1 MKRSIQLKSL
11 LLIFVLLISTL
22 TPYTVDA
29 ATFTDI
35 STTDSR
41 YLAINWAVEN
51 GYMEKRGTRF
61 MPNEAVTEAELLKV
75 LAAVDG
81 NYAFSQTDDMRYNH
95 YSSIYI
101 PLKGTFDKS
110 KNTVRNQP
118 VTRVEFARIYAAT
131 QRYDLTNYHA
141 VQYLYA
147 NEISYGD
154 NLGKTY
160 AAFQPANVLT
170 RGDLAVFLYRSVSK
184 AKGNFLVHGLMSSAT
199 GKDDVKV
206 TLPNNFLQSDGT
218 VDLEQPEYDYTN
230 DPSNH
235 PNTFKAVQSII
246 VTKQELLANGV
257 DSSLIKIKLKDGYGN
272 TIPNDKSLEFRVTSE
287 NGALFSATGNGQS
300 TSLTTVYSDGG
311 ELSVFVT
318 APKSTKSVVDTVR
331 FQLINNNEKNYEV
344 YKNKTIDVK
353 LRYVPKAELRLTYEI
368 YDPNQPN
375 AGGNVDS
382 GIKPLPALPQGF
394 TPDGGLITLNGINE
408 DAKLFNGEKVE
419 TYEQPNGTSV
429 TQPLVLTDIQY
440 ENANLEFAKH
450 RISVWLF
457 EQLYKE
463 FYNNMATFG
472 VTYTIDDEGRATYNY
487 PSYMEPN
494 FMNQFESDS
503 HAVLIYLMKFI
514 PGNKRDITMIHYDSV
529 KALKAIFDSFSVTDQ
544 NKLREQF
551 KTEIA
556 NLDAANA
563 AVNSLKESQIIAD
576 RPANMERYT
585 KIIASLVAPGGQI
598 ITDFKG
604 TVEIEFNGK
613 RRTVGFTTNT
623 TSYNPETG
631 HGGAAVVY
639 FDDIIYGYSDV
650 KAKIVSMDD
659 RYEKMVDSLL
669 NQEVTEKVFTNSKF
683 EKNMCSLVT
692 EIAYVMDQSMSM
704 RKIDPTNFIAAKTT
718 ELIAQMGSENSI
730 AIRSSSNSYVQTKGQ
745 AIKVAATEGLFN
757 YVAEDTKAT
766 NISSGLQVA
775 LNNFSNNAET
785 AKAIIL
791 VSDGKSTQTQLQSIL
806 TQAESAGVKIYT
818 ITVGKSADVNVT
830 QMKRIANETG
840 GQHYHVVD
848 VKNLHSTYQAIID
861 TVLCETYIS
870 DASCENPARMFDEA
884 KVTIGR
890 SFVSMN
896 GEVLPNCDMV
906 KVVEVRFIANGGELV
921 IPLIHRGEQIYRTST
936 PIRQFSNFS
945 LYTQV
950 EFVAYDKDGKLVG
963 LKQVRVQ

>member
-1 MKRSIQLKSL
+1 MKRSIQLKSI
-11 LLIFVLLISTL
+11 LLIIVLLVSTL

-29 ATFTDI
+29 ATFTDV
-35 STTDSR
+35 STEDSR
-41 YLAINWAVEN
+41 YIAINWAVEN
-51 GYMEKRGTRF
+51 GYMEKQGTRF
-61 MPNEAVTEAELLKV
+61 KPNEAVTEAGLLKV

-101 PLKGTFDKS
+101 PLNGTLDKS
-110 KNTVRNQP
+110 NRNQL
-118 VTRVEFARIYAAT
+118 VTREQFARIYAAT
-131 QRYDLTNYHA
+131 QRYDLTVHHA

-147 NEISYGD
+147 NEISLGD
-154 NLGKTY
+154 YTAKTY
-160 AAFQPANVLT
+160 AAFQPTNVLT
-170 RGDLAVFLYRSVSK
+170 RGDLAVFLYRIVSK
-184 AKGNFLVHGLMSSAT
+184 SKGNFLVHGLTSSAT
-199 GKDDVKV
+199 GKDNVKV
-206 TLPNNFLQSDGT
+206 TLPNGFLQSDGT
-218 VDLEQPEYDYTN
+218 VDLEQPEDDYTN

-246 VTKQELLANGV
+246 VPKQELIANGV
-257 DSSLIKIKLKDGYGN
+257 DSTLVKIKLKDGYGN
-272 TIPNDKSLEFRVTSE
+272 TIPNDKSLEFRMTSE

-300 TSLTTVYSDGG
+300 TSSTTVYSDGG

-331 FQLINNNEKNYEV
+331 FQLVNNNEKNYEA

-394 TPDGGLITLNGINE
+394 TPDGQLITFASDELDE
-408 DAKLFNGEKVE
+408 DAKLFNGQKVE
-419 TYEQPNGTSV
+419 TYQLPNGTSV
-429 TQPLVLTDIQY
+429 TEPLLLTDIQY
-440 ENANLEFAKH
+440 GTANLEFAKH

-463 FYNNMATFG
+463 FYNSMATFG
-472 VTYTIDDEGRATYNY
+472 VAYTVDDEGRATYNY

-514 PGNKRDITMIHYDSV
+514 PGNKRDITMVHYDSV

-659 RYEKMVDSLL
+659 RYEKMVGSLL

-745 AIKVAATEGLFN
+745 AVKVAATEGLFN

-766 NISSGLQVA
+766 NLSSGLQVA
-775 LNNFSNNAET
+775 LNNFSKSTET

-806 TQAESAGVKIYT
+806 TQAKNTGVKIYT

-896 GEVLPNCDMV
+896 GEVLPNCDNV
-906 KVVEVRFIANGGELV
+906 KVVEVRFMASGGELV

-936 PIRQFSNFS
+936 PIRQFSNFA

>member
-1 MKRSIQLKSL
+1 MKRLIQLKSL
-11 LLIFVLLISTL
+11 LIIFILLISTL
-22 TPYTVDA
+22 SPYSVDA
-29 ATFTDI
+29 ATFTDV
-35 STTDSR
+35 STTDAR
-41 YLAINWAVEN
+41 YTAINWAVEN
-51 GYMEKRGTRF
+51 GYMDKQGTRF
-61 MPNEAVTEAELLKV
+61 KPNEAVSEMELLKV
-75 LAAVDG
+75 LAAVDR
-81 NYAFSQTDDMRYNH
+81 NYVFSQTDKDMLYNH

-101 PLKGTFDKS
+101 PLKGTL
-110 KNTVRNQP
+110 NRTLRNQP
-118 VTRVEFARIYAAT
+118 ISRVEFARIYAAT

-147 NEISYGD
+147 NEISIGD
-154 NLGKTY
+154 YTGKTY
-160 AAFQPANVLT
+160 AKFQPTNVLT
-170 RGDLAVFLYRSVSK
+170 RGDLAVFLYRIVAK
-184 AKGNFLVHGLMSSAT
+184 AKGNFLVHGLPSSGT

-206 TLPNNFLQSDGT
+206 TLPNGFVPSTGT
-218 VDLEQPEYDYTN
+218 VDVEKPEDDYTN

-235 PNTFKAVQSII
+235 PNTFNAVQSIT

-272 TIPNDKSLEFRVTSE
+272 TIPNDKSLQFRVTSD

-318 APKSTKSVVDTVR
+318 APILTKSVVDTVR

-353 LRYVPKAELRLTYEI
+353 VRYVPKAELRLTYEV

-394 TPDGGLITLNGINE
+394 TPDGQLITLE
-408 DAKLFNGEKVE
+408 DLDEEAKLFNGQKVE
-419 TYEQPNGTSV
+419 TYQLPNGTSM
-429 TQPLVLTDIQY
+429 TQPLLLTDIQY

-457 EQLYKE
+457 EQLYKD

-472 VTYTIDDEGRATYNY
+472 VAYTLDDEGRATYNY
-487 PSYMEPN
+487 PNYMEPN

-514 PGNKRDITMIHYDSV
+514 PDNKRNITMLHYDSV

-563 AVNSLKESQIIAD
+563 AVDSLKESQIIVD

-604 TVEIEFNGK
+604 TVEIEFNGQ

-623 TSYNPETG
+623 TSYNPQTG

-650 KAKIVSMDD
+650 KAKIVSMDP
-659 RYEKMVDSLL
+659 RYEKMVGSLL
-669 NQEVTEKVFTNSKF
+669 NEQVTEKVFTNSKF
-683 EKNMCSLVT
+683 EKNMCSRVT

-704 RKIDPTNFIAAKTT
+704 RKLDPTNFIAAKTT
-718 ELIAQMGSENSI
+718 ELITQIGSENSI
-730 AIRSSSNSYVQTKGQ
+730 AIRSSSNAHVQTKGK
-745 AIKVAATEGLFN
+745 AVKVAATEGLFQFI
-757 YVAEDTKAT
+757 AEDTKAT

-775 LNNFSNNAET
+775 LNNFSKNAET
-785 AKAIIL
+785 TKAIIL

-806 TQAESAGVKIYT
+806 MQAKNAGVKIYT
-818 ITVGKSADVNVT
+818 VTVGKSADVNVT

-848 VKNLHSTYQAIID
+848 VKNLHSSYQAIID
-861 TVLCETYIS
+861 TILCETYIS
-870 DASCENPARMFDEA
+870 DATCEEPYRMFDEA

-896 GEVLPNCDMV
+896 GEVLPNCTNV
-906 KVVEVRFIANGGELV
+906 AKVEVHFISNGGELV
-921 IPLIHRGEQIYRTST
+921 IPLIHRGEQIYRTSK
-936 PIRQFSNFS
+936 PIRQFSDFA

-950 EFVAYDKDGKLVG
+950 EFVAYDNQGKIVG
-963 LKQVRVQ
+963 LKQVKVQ

>member
-1 MKRSIQLKSL
+1 MKRSNQLKSL
-11 LLIFVLLISTL
+11 LLIFVLLLSTL

-29 ATFTDI
+29 ATFTDV

-41 YLAINWAVEN
+41 YAAINWAVEN
-51 GYMEKRGTRF
+51 GYMEKQGSSF
-61 MPNEAVTEAELLKV
+61 KPNEAVTEAGLLKV
-75 LAAVDG
+75 LAAVDS
-81 NYAFSQTDDMRYNH
+81 NYVFSQTDDMRYNH
-95 YSSIYI
+95 YSSLYI
-101 PLKGTFDKS
+101 PLKGTLEKGYRS
-110 KNTVRNQP
+110 QL
-118 VTRVEFARIYAAT
+118 VTRAEFARIYAAT

-147 NEISYGD
+147 NEISNGD
-154 NLGKTY
+154 YTGKTY
-160 AAFQPANVLT
+160 AAFQPTNALT
-170 RGDLAVFLYRSVSK
+170 RGDLAVFLYRIVSK
-184 AKGNFLVHGLMSSAT
+184 AKGKFAVHGLASSPT

-206 TLPNNFLQSDGT
+206 TLPNGFIQSDGT
-218 VDLEQPEYDYTN
+218 VVLEQPKDNYIN

-235 PNTFKAVQSII
+235 PNTFNAVQSII
-246 VTKQELLANGV
+246 VTKQELIANGV

-272 TIPNDKSLEFRVTSE
+272 TIPNDKSLQFNVTTL
-287 NGALFSATGNGQS
+287 NG
-300 TSLTTVYSDGG
+300 TSTVYSDGG

-318 APKSTKSVVDTVR
+318 APKLTKSVVDTVR
-331 FQLINNNEKNYEV
+331 FQLVNNNEKNFEV
-344 YKNKTIDVK
+344 YKNKTIDVNI
-353 LRYVPKAELRLTYEI
+353 RYVPKAELRLTYEI

-394 TPDGGLITLNGINE
+394 TPDGQEITLNDMDVE
-408 DAKLFNGEKVE
+408 AKLFDGQKIE
-419 TYEQPNGTSV
+419 TYQMPNGTSV
-429 TQPLVLTDIQY
+429 TQPLLLTDIQY

-457 EQLYKE
+457 EQIYKE
-463 FYNNMATFG
+463 LYDNMRPISVA
-472 VTYTIDDEGRATYNY
+472 YTVDADGRATYNY
-487 PSYMEPN
+487 QSHMEKN
-494 FMNQFESDS
+494 FRDQFESDS

-514 PGNKRDITMIHYDSV
+514 PDNKRNITMIHYDSV
-529 KALKAIFDSFSVTDQ
+529 KSLKAIFDSFSVTDQ

-556 NLDAANA
+556 NLEAANA
-563 AVNSLKESQIIAD
+563 AVDSLKESQIIAD

-639 FDDIIYGYSDV
+639 FDDILYGYSDV

-659 RYEKMVDSLL
+659 RYENMVGSLL
-669 NQEVTEKVFTNSKF
+669 NQQVTEKVFTNSKF
-683 EKNMCSLVT
+683 EKNMCSRVT
-692 EIAYVMDQSMSM
+692 EVAYVVDQSMSM
-704 RKIDPTNFIAAKTT
+704 RKLDPTNFIAAKTK
-718 ELIAQMGSENSI
+718 ELIVQMGSENSI
-730 AIRSSSNSYVQTKGQ
+730 AIRTSSNANVQNKGQ
-745 AIKVAATEGLFN
+745 AVKVAATEGLFN
-757 YVAEDTKAT
+757 IVAEDSKAT
-766 NISSGLQVA
+766 NLSSGLQVA
-775 LNNFSNNAET
+775 LNNFSSNADT
-785 AKAIIL
+785 TKAIVL
-791 VSDGKSTQTQLQSIL
+791 VSDGKSTQTQLQGIL
-806 TQAESAGVKIYT
+806 MQAKKAGVKIYT
-818 ITVGKSADVNVT
+818 VTVGKSADVNVT

-848 VKNLHSTYQAIID
+848 VKDLHSSYQAIID
-861 TVLCETYIS
+861 TILCETYIS
-870 DASCENPARMFDEA
+870 DASCENPNRMFNEA

-896 GEVLPNCDMV
+896 GEVLPNCTNV
-906 KVVEVRFIANGGELV
+906 AQVEVRFVASGGDVV
-921 IPLIHRGEQIYRTST
+921 IPLINRGAQIYRTSI
-936 PIRQFSNFS
+936 PIRQFSNFA

-950 EFVAYDKDGKLVG
+950 EFVAYDIEGKIIG
-963 LKQVRVQ
+963 LKQVKVQ

>member
-1 MKRSIQLKSL
+1 MKRLIQIKSL
-11 LLIFVLLISTL
+11 MLIFVLLISTIS
-22 TPYTVDA
+22 PYSVEA
-29 ATFTDI
+29 ATFTDV

-41 YLAINWAVEN
+41 YVAINWAVEN
-51 GYMEKRGTRF
+51 GYMDKKGARF
-61 MPNEAVTEAELLKV
+61 MPNEAVTENELLKV
-75 LAAVDG
+75 LAVIDG
-81 NYAFSQTDDMRYNH
+81 NYVFSQTDEDMRYN
-95 YSSIYI
+95 YYGSIYI
-101 PLKGTFDKS
+101 PLKGTLNKS
-110 KNTVRNQP
+110 VRKQSI
-118 VTRVEFARIYAAT
+118 TREEFARIYAAT
-131 QRYDLTNYHA
+131 QSYDLTNYHA

-147 NEISYGD
+147 NEISIGD
-154 NLGKTY
+154 YTSKTY
-160 AAFQPANVLT
+160 AAYQPTKVLT
-170 RGDLAVFLYRSVSK
+170 RGDLAVFLYRGVAK
-184 AKGNFLVHGLMSSAT
+184 AKGNFLVHGLASSAT

-206 TLPNNFLQSDGT
+206 TLPNGFIQSDGT
-218 VDLEQPEYDYTN
+218 VELDKPEDDYTN
-230 DPSNH
+230 DSSNH
-235 PNTFKAVQSII
+235 PNTFNAVQSIT

-257 DSSLIKIKLKDGYGN
+257 DASLIKIKLKDGYGN
-272 TIPNDKSLEFRVTSE
+272 TIPNDKSLQFRVTSE

-318 APKSTKSVVDTVR
+318 APKLTKSVVDTVR
-331 FQLINNNEKNYEV
+331 FQLINNNEKNYEA
-344 YKNKTIDVK
+344 YKNKTIDVQ
-353 LRYVPKAELRLTYEI
+353 LRYVPKAELRLTYEV

-394 TPDGGLITLNGINE
+394 TPNGQLITFIDIDE
-408 DAKLFNGEKVE
+408 EAKLFNGQKVE
-419 TYEQPNGTSV
+419 TYELPNGTSV
-429 TQPLVLTDIQY
+429 TQPIVLTDIQY

-457 EQLYKE
+457 EQLYKD

-472 VTYTIDDEGRATYNY
+472 VAYTVDDEGRATYNY
-487 PSYMEPN
+487 PNYMEPN

-514 PGNKRDITMIHYDSV
+514 PENKRDITMIHYDSV
-529 KALKAIFDSFSVTDQ
+529 KALKAIFDTFSVTDQ

-563 AVNSLKESQIIAD
+563 AVDSLKESQIISD

-623 TSYNPETG
+623 TSYNPQTG

-650 KAKIVSMDD
+650 KAKIVSMDA
-659 RYEKMVDSLL
+659 RYEKIVGSLM
-669 NQEVTEKVFTNSKF
+669 NEQVTEKVFTNSKF
-683 EKNMCSLVT
+683 ENNMCSRVT
-692 EIAYVMDQSMSM
+692 EVAYVMDQSMSM
-704 RKIDPTNFIAAKTT
+704 QKLDPTNFIAAKTT
-718 ELIAQMGSENSI
+718 ELIAQIGSENSI
-730 AIRSSSNSYVQTKGQ
+730 AIRSSSSAYVQAKGQ
-745 AIKVAATEGLFN
+745 SAKVAATEGLFSF
-757 YVAEDTKAT
+757 VAEDTKAT
-766 NISSGLQVA
+766 NISLGLQVA
-775 LNNFSNNAET
+775 LNNFSKNAET
-785 AKAIIL
+785 TKAIIL

-806 TQAESAGVKIYT
+806 MQAKNAGVKIYT
-818 ITVGKSADVNVT
+818 VTVGKSADVNVT

-840 GQHYHVVD
+840 GEHYHIVD
-848 VKNLHSTYQAIID
+848 VMNLHSLYQAIID
-861 TVLCETYIS
+861 TILCETFIS
-870 DASCENPARMFDEA
+870 DASCENPSRMFDEA

-896 GEVLPNCDMV
+896 GEILPNCTNV
-906 KVVEVRFIANGGELV
+906 AKVEVHFVANGGDLV
-921 IPLIHRGEQIYRTST
+921 IPLIYRGEQIYRTSK
-936 PIRQFSNFS
+936 PIRQFSNFA
-945 LYTQV
+945 LYTHV
-950 EFVAYDKDGKLVG
+950 EFVAYDSDGKIVG

>member
-1 MKRSIQLKSL
+1 MKRSNQLKSL
-11 LLIFVLLISTL
+11 LLIIVLLISTL
-22 TPYTVDA
+22 APSTVDA
-29 ATFTDI
+29 ATFTDV

-41 YLAINWAVEN
+41 YTAINWAVEN
-51 GYMEKRGTRF
+51 GYMDKQGTGF
-61 MPNEAVTEAELLKV
+61 KPNEAVTEAGLLKV

-101 PLKGTFDKS
+101 PLKGTLEKGFRS
-110 KNTVRNQP
+110 QG
-118 VTRVEFARIYAAT
+118 VTRADFARIYAAT

-147 NEISYGD
+147 NEISNGD
-154 NLGKTY
+154 YTGKTY
-160 AAFQPANVLT
+160 AAFQPTNVLT
-170 RGDLAVFLYRSVSK
+170 RGDLAVFLYRIVSK
-184 AKGNFLVHGLMSSAT
+184 AKGKFLVHGLTSSPT

-206 TLPNNFLQSDGT
+206 MLPNGFLQSDGT
-218 VDLEQPEYDYTN
+218 VDLEQPKGDYTN

-235 PNTFKAVQSII
+235 PNTFNAVQSIT

-272 TIPNDKSLEFRVTSE
+272 TIPNDKSLQFRVTSS

-318 APKSTKSVVDTVR
+318 APKLTKSVVDTIR
-331 FQLINNNEKNYEV
+331 FQLINNNEKNFEV
-344 YKNKTIDVK
+344 YKNKTIDVNI
-353 LRYVPKAELRLTYEI
+353 RYVPKAELRLTYEI
-368 YDPNQPN
+368 YDPNHPN
-375 AGGNVDS
+375 SGGNVDS

-394 TPDGGLITLNGINE
+394 TPDGQLITFTEIDE
-408 DAKLFNGEKVE
+408 DKKLFNGQKIE
-419 TYEQPNGTSV
+419 TYQLPNGTSV
-429 TQPLVLTDIQY
+429 TQPILLTDIQY

-457 EQLYKE
+457 EQLYKD
-463 FYNNMATFG
+463 FYNTMATFG
-472 VTYTIDDEGRATYNY
+472 VAYTIDDEGRATYNY
-487 PSYMEPN
+487 PNYMEPN

-514 PGNKRDITMIHYDSV
+514 PDNKRNITMLHYDSV

-563 AVNSLKESQIIAD
+563 AVDSLKESQIITD
-576 RPANMERYT
+576 RPANSERYT

-623 TSYNPETG
+623 TSYNPQTG

-650 KAKIVSMDD
+650 KAKIVSMDS
-659 RYEKMVDSLL
+659 RYEKMVGSLL
-669 NQEVTEKVFTNSKF
+669 NQQVTEKVFTNSKF
-683 EKNMCSLVT
+683 EKNMCSRVT
-692 EIAYVMDQSMSM
+692 EVAYVMDQSMSM
-704 RKIDPTNFIAAKTT
+704 RKLDPTNFIAAKTT
-718 ELIAQMGSENSI
+718 ELIAQIGSENSI
-730 AIRSSSNSYVQTKGQ
+730 AIRSSSNSHVQTKGQ
-745 AIKVAATEGLFN
+745 AVKVAATEGLFN
-757 YVAEDTKAT
+757 YVAEDTKGT
-766 NISSGLQVA
+766 DLSSGLQVA
-775 LNNFSNNAET
+775 LNNFSKNAEST
-785 AKAIIL
+785 KAIIL
-791 VSDGKSTQTQLQSIL
+791 VSDGKSTQTQLQGIL
-806 TQAESAGVKIYT
+806 MQAKNAGVKIYT
-818 ITVGKSADVNVT
+818 VTVGKSADVNVT

-840 GQHYHVVD
+840 GKHYHVVD
-848 VKNLHSTYQAIID
+848 VMNLHSTYQSIID
-861 TVLCETYIS
+861 TILCQTEIS
-870 DASCENPARMFDEA
+870 DASCENPARLFDEA

-890 SFVSMN
+890 SFVSMS
-896 GEVLPNCDMV
+896 GEVLPNCENV
-906 KVVEVRFIANGGELV
+906 QVVEVRFIASGGELV
-921 IPLIHRGEQIYRTST
+921 IPLISRGENIYRTST
-936 PIRQFSNFS
+936 PIRQFSNFAI
-945 LYTQV
+945 YTQV
-950 EFVAYDKDGKLVG
+950 EFVAYDKDGKIVG